1 MAKNEIKFSRS
12 IRSPQELFCFSV
24 NLRTLKQLS
33 NLLFKMDFA
42 YFFLSAIRVKS
53 IQIFFH
59 EFEFKKSILTA
70 IKFKAL
76 IEPPVA
82 TSSKTSTSLNA
93 YEENYR
99 KFEQLE
105 R

>member
-1 MAKNEIKFSRS
+1 
-12 IRSPQELFCFSV
+12 
-24 NLRTLKQLS
+24 
-33 NLLFKMDFA
+33 MDFA

-93 YEENYR
+93 YEENYKR
-99 KFEQLE
+99 INYFIDTVLIVNIFNWSSNPELE
-105 R
+105 RDARVRLSRRAIL